1 MKKFLIIISI
11 LTVSFA
17 YGQTTVKK
25 SSISTSGGSY
35 TNTNTTLLF
44 TVGEIVIQEKTTGN
58 IHISEG
64 FIGPDINGVTGIED
78 YDELYGLHVYPNP
91 VQTDL
96 QIQLP
101 ANGTYEVHLFDLTG
115 KELINRKIN
124 DMTMTLNLSRL
135 PASVYLLVIIDRL
148 HQQVKTLKIQKL

>member
-1 MKKFLIIISI
+1 MKKYLTIISI
-11 LTVSFA
+11 LIVGFA

-35 TNTNTTLLF
+35 TNTNMTLVF
-44 TVGEIVIQEKTTGN
+44 TVGEVVIQEKTTGN

-78 YDELYGLHVYPNP
+78 YDELYGLQVHPNP

-115 KELINRKIN
+115 KELINRQSN
-124 DMTMTLNLSRL
+124 DMTMTLNLTRL

-148 HQQVKTLKIQKL
+148 HQQAKTLKIQKL